1 MKESPQDR
9 KLDDI
14 LRSSRLVAGG
24 FMGVDRRDVHE
35 VIDAD
40 AGALA
45 GLGLA
50 KEQLAGRMRQITE
63 LAKRGL
69 GTWIEIDRNLQAKVD
84 EARGRLVCPWPH
96 PGRFSKRITTVRV
109 MQTGACIRWSD
120 LNVHLIGEHGFF
132 GGKSSD
138 FRVEPA
144 ELVRLIF

>member
-24 FMGVDRRDVHE
+24 FMGHDRRDVHE
-35 VIDAD
+35 IIDAD
-40 AGALA
+40 VGTLA
-45 GLGLA
+45 GLGLS
-50 KEQLAGRMRQITE
+50 KEQLALRMRQITE
-63 LAKRGL
+63 LAKPGL

-96 PGRFSKRITTVRV
+96 SGCFSKRITTVRV
-109 MQTGACIRWSD
+109 KETDACIRWSD
-120 LNVHLIGEHGFF
+120 LNAHLIGEHGFF
-132 GGKSSD
+132 GGRGSD

-144 ELVRLIF
+144 EFVRLIF